1 MMADG
6 ITTLAK
12 GDSSE
17 ILDPARSVVRDP
29 AAWAALWASHAGS
42 GSQPPDVDFATEMV
56 VAAFAGE
63 RPTPGHAIEIV
74 GARRESASLAI
85 SVTELQPPRGMI
97 AAQMIVSPFH
107 IVTLPR
113 YDGEVRFTDAS
124 GSPFRQSDRDDDTVR
139 QRPTPKVDRIFV
151 RAAADAAAPSS
162 TGLEPNLAAALAY
175 LAGPFSGILILLVE
189 RSNGFVRF
197 HAWQSLLG
205 LGGLGLLAAGTL
217 IFSFLTLLLS
227 PVAFT
232 VTYRLSEILAIV
244 WVLTW
249 VLCLIKAFGGSR
261 WQMPVAGRYAERLAT
276 DKHGTE

>member
-12 GDSSE
+12 GDSSD
-17 ILDPARSVVRDP
+17 ILDPARHVVRDP
-29 AAWAALWASHAGS
+29 AAWAALWASHAPGS
-42 GSQPPDVDFATEMV
+42 EPPHVDFATEMV

-74 GARRESASLAI
+74 GARRESAALAI
-85 SVTELQPPRGMI
+85 NVSDVQPPRGMI
-97 AAQMIVSPFH
+97 AAQIIVTPFH

-113 YDGEVRFTDAS
+113 YDGDVRFTDAS
-124 GSPFRQSDRDDDTVR
+124 GAPFRQPHGDDDTVR
-139 QRPTPKVDRIFV
+139 QPPTPDVDRIFV

-162 TGLEPNLAAALAY
+162 TGLEPNLAAALSY

-205 LGGLGLLAAGTL
+205 LGGLGLLSAGTL
-217 IFSFLTLLLS
+217 IVSFLTLLLS

-232 VTYRLSEILAIV
+232 VMYRLSEVLAIV

-249 VLCLIKAFGGSR
+249 VLCLMKAFGGSR

-276 DKHGTE
+276 DRHG

>member
-17 ILDPARSVVRDP
+17 IVDPARHVVRDS
-29 AAWAALWASHAGS
+29 AAWEALWTSHAGP
-42 GSQPPDVDFATEMV
+42 GSRPPHVDFATEMV

-63 RPTPGHAIEIV
+63 RPTPGHGIEIV
-74 GARRESASLAI
+74 GARRASASLGV
-85 SVTELQPPRGMI
+85 SVSEVQPPRGMI
-97 AAQMIVSPFH
+97 AAQIIVTPFH

-113 YDGEVRFTDAS
+113 YDGEVRFTDVA
-124 GSPFRQSDRDDDTVR
+124 GSLFRQPDTDDDTVR
-139 QRPTPKVDRIFV
+139 QPPTPDVDRVFV

-162 TGLEPNLAAALAY
+162 TGLEANFAAALAY

-197 HAWQSLLG
+197 HAWQSVLG
-205 LGGLGLLAAGTL
+205 LGALGLLSAGTL

-232 VTYRLSEILAIV
+232 LMYRLSEVLAIV
-244 WVLTW
+244 WVLAW
-249 VLCLIKAFGGSR
+249 VVCLIKAFGGSR
-261 WQMPVAGRYAERLAT
+261 WHMPVAGRYAERLAR
-276 DKHGTE
+276 H

>member
-17 ILDPARSVVRDP
+17 IVDPARHVVRDS
-29 AAWAALWASHAGS
+29 AAWGALWSSHAGP
-42 GSQPPDVDFATEMV
+42 GSQPPHVDFATQMV

-63 RPTPGHAIEIV
+63 RPTPGHGIEIV
-74 GARRESASLAI
+74 GARRESASLAV
-85 SVTELQPPRGMI
+85 SVSEVQPPRGMI
-97 AAQMIVSPFH
+97 AAQIIVTPFH
-107 IVTLPR
+107 LVTLPR
-113 YDGEVRFTDAS
+113 YEGEVRFTDVP
-124 GSPFRQSDRDDDTVR
+124 GSPFRQPDPDDDTVR
-139 QRPTPKVDRIFV
+139 QPPTPDVDRVFV

-162 TGLEPNLAAALAY
+162 TGLEPNFAAALAY

-197 HAWQSLLG
+197 HAWQSVLG
-205 LGGLGLLAAGTL
+205 LGALGLLSAGTL

-232 VTYRLSEILAIV
+232 VMYRLSEVLAIV
-244 WVLTW
+244 WVLAW
-249 VLCLIKAFGGSR
+249 VVCLIKAFSGSR
-261 WQMPVAGRYAERLAT
+261 WHMPVVGRYAERFAR
-276 DKHGTE
+276 H